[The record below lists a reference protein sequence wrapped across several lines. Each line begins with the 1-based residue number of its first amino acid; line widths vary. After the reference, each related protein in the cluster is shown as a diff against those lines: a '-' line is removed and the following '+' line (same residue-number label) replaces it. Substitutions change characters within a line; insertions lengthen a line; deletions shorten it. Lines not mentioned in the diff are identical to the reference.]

1 MERGRFISVEG
12 IDGSG
17 KSTLVNSLA
26 PWLEEQGYTVT
37 LTREPGGTPVGEMIR
52 HILLDVKDAPISP
65 MTEMLLFAASRA
77 QHVAQVIEPALQK
90 GHIVLCDRYVD
101 SSIAYQGAA
110 RGLGDESVRTVN
122 LLAVQGVLPD
132 LTLFLDIDPVEA
144 ARRQRQRGEE
154 TNRMEQEEILFYRR
168 VRDGFL
174 ALQERYPQRIVTL
187 DGGKSQDAVF
197 HEATAILQRLL
208 K

>member
-1 MERGRFISVEG
+1 MKGLFITFEG
-12 IDGSG
+12 PDGSG
-17 KSTLVNSLA
+17 KTTQLRRLA
-26 PWLEEQGYTVT
+26 DRLKAEGLDVVT
-37 LTREPGGTPVGEMIR
+37 TREPGGTVIGDRIREIILSLEHREMKER
-52 HILLDVKDAPISP
+52 TEVLLY
-65 MTEMLLFAASRA
+65 AASRA

-144 ARRQRQRGEE
+144 TRRQRQRGEE